1 MCLARWFLLVLML
14 APVFFTRAQ
23 VPAPA
28 GDAAGPQSGHFPAM
42 YVKTHSILTQNA
54 TNPAWEMQP
63 GGELT
68 VANGSLEYKNP
79 ADPKASF
86 SSPIGNVR
94 SVERR
99 RGPEGFPVVRIKL
112 QNGKNFDL
120 VPDFTGQ
127 PSASGERGKNWLQAM
142 YADADAMEKAIRD
155 MAAENKVVL
164 K

>member
-1 MCLARWFLLVLML
+1 MLVLL
-14 APVFFTRAQ
+14 FAPIFTRAQ
-23 VPAPA
+23 VTAPA
-28 GDAAGPQSGHFPAM
+28 GDIAGPQSGHFPAM
-42 YVKTHSILTQNA
+42 YLKTHSILTQNA

-68 VANGSLEYKNP
+68 VANGSLEFKNP
-79 ADPKASF
+79 ADPKNSF

-120 VPDFTGQ
+120 VPDSTSQ
-127 PSASGERGKNWLQAM
+127 PSATGEKGKNSLQAM
-142 YADADAMEKAIRD
+142 YANADAMEKAIRD

>member
-1 MCLARWFLLVLML
+1 ML
-14 APVFFTRAQ
+14 APIVSSRAQ
-23 VPAPA
+23 VAAPA
-28 GDAAGPQSGHFPAM
+28 GEVAGPQSGHFPAM
-42 YVKTHSILTQNA
+42 YLKTHSILTQSA
-54 TNPAWEMQP
+54 IRPAWEMQP

-68 VANGSLEYKNP
+68 VENGSIEFKNP

-86 SSPIGNVR
+86 AAPISNVR

-127 PSASGERGKNWLQAM
+127 PSSNGEKGKNSLQAM
-142 YADADAMEKAIRD
+142 NANADAMEKAIRD